1 MNTKFLLALLTLVTS
16 TEIGA
21 REAIAPQKEVGQI
34 IKEIEEVHL
43 DDTFRAGEYLAY
55 KNASS

>member
-43 DDTFRAGEYLAY
+43 DDTFRAGEQVLET
-55 KNASS
+55 